1 MFIEELS
8 IKNFKSFGN
17 SEQSLKL
24 NSEKGELILLVGKNG
39 AGKSSLIGSIDF
51 ALYGKCK
58 GGKKKWATLS
68 TLPNRINGGDL
79 EIKVKFKSKS
89 TDIEIKRGISP
100 NILELYENGVL
111 NERAG
116 KSNLDKKIEEY
127 VGMDIETFKSFIS
140 MSVDSF
146 KNFISLST
154 EEKQILLDKLFNLEV
169 INILKDI
176 LKELVKSN
184 KLRMA
189 SLDSEI
195 QTLEDSISSI
205 QRSIQ
210 KSIEREKE
218 NWQIEIDKIKE
229 QIDLRK
235 ESYLQLKEKISK
247 INSKEEELSLELD
260 SEKKQFIIIQ
270 QDIKSVQKDIDL
282 YESGKCPTC
291 ATPFDNE
298 HFMSLRSTL
307 FDKKNELEKIK
318 GELES
323 NIIKIKE
330 RSSKLKNMSESV
342 NSSFNEI
349 SFFLKNSKSEIEK
362 LETKKT
368 NEKGK
373 DSNNINEFVKTV
385 EELDI
390 KKKNSF
396 DTITIHREKELY
408 YKELARVFGEDGVK
422 KSIVSGIIKPINFF
436 ISENIKKM
444 NLNFEVK
451 IDETFNARIF
461 QFGNEIEP
469 DSLSTGENKLTNVCI
484 LIAYLMLIKTK
495 KFVNILFLDEVF
507 SSVDLENIQKI
518 LNLLKSFSNEYK
530 INIFVVHHAVLNNEM
545 FDRILHINKDIF
557 TNIYDITN
565 E

>member
-557 TNIYDITN
+557 TNINDITN